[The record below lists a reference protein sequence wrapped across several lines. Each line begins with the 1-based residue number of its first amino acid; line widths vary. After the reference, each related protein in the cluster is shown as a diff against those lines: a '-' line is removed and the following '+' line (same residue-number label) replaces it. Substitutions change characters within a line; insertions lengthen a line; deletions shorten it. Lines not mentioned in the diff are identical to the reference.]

1 MSWLTDRY
9 IDGGA
14 GINNLDWSNIAKDLG
29 VAGAVYGLINPNDS
43 SGIAKFLGTGGRQQ
57 PIGYTGGIPN
67 YTATR
72 ELAPNAF
79 AQTYTTPTGEV
90 APRVPGSTG
99 RRYFTDPT
107 FTQSTDTPFMGITAE
122 QIAAQNQAALDE
134 QALFESI
141 LGGVETQSAAARAA
155 KAAAEQAA
163 AATAAQQAATTPTGG
178 TTDSTYTT
186 GIDGSRRLT
195 AAELKQAVLD
205 GTMDYSTAYRE
216 LGIADAA
223 NPFGFTEEEQASFRY
238 IRKSAHWA
246 RLQV

>member
-90 APRVPGSTG
+90 APRVPGS
-99 RRYFTDPT
+99 
-107 FTQSTDTPFMGITAE
+107 
-122 QIAAQNQAALDE
+122 
-134 QALFESI
+134 
-141 LGGVETQSAAARAA
+141 V
-155 KAAAEQAA
+155 
-163 AATAAQQAATTPTGG
+163 
-178 TTDSTYTT
+178 
-186 GIDGSRRLT
+186 
-195 AAELKQAVLD
+195 QAVDTL
-205 GTMDYSTAYRE
+205 RI
-216 LGIADAA
+216 L
-223 NPFGFTEEEQASFRY
+223 
-238 IRKSAHWA
+238 
-246 RLQV
+246 RLLSPLTPLLWVLRQSR